1 MSREG
6 APTQRKLDA
15 TPTGGT
21 PIWVW
26 VVYGLGIL
34 AAIIFVLS
42 ALFVLGA
49 YIASDDVPVAYNVS
63 LLAILVWGGLIV
75 LAAVTW
81 LWRRGGP
88 R

>member
-6 APTQRKLDA
+6 ARRPTDP

-34 AAIIFVLS
+34 AATIFVFS
-42 ALFVLGA
+42 ILFVLGA
-49 YIASDDVPVAYNVS
+49 YLTSDDVPVTFSVS
-63 LLAILVWGGLIV
+63 ALAIVLWGVLIA
-75 LAAVTW
+75 LALATW
-81 LWRRGGP
+81 FGRRRGGS

>member
-6 APTQRKLDA
+6 ARGTPSS

-26 VVYGLGIL
+26 IVYGLGIL
-34 AAIIFVLS
+34 AATIFAVS
-42 ALFVLGA
+42 ILFVAGA
-49 YIASDDVPVAYNVS
+49 YIASDDVPVTFRVS
-63 LLAILVWGGLIV
+63 SVAIVLWGGLIA
-75 LAAVTW
+75 LAVATW
-81 LWRRGGP
+81 LVRRRGGG

>member
-6 APTQRKLDA
+6 ARRPADS
-15 TPTGGT
+15 TPSGGT

-34 AAIIFVLS
+34 AATIFVFS
-42 ALFVLGA
+42 ILFVLGA
-49 YIASDDVPVAYNVS
+49 YLTSDDVPVTLSVS
-63 LLAILVWGGLIV
+63 ALAIVLWGGLIA
-75 LAAVTW
+75 LALATW
-81 LWRRGGP
+81 FARRRGGP

>member
-6 APTQRKLDA
+6 ARPTTDP

-26 VVYGLGIL
+26 LVYGLGIL
-34 AAIIFVLS
+34 AATIFAVS
-42 ALFVLGA
+42 ILFVAGA
-49 YIASDDVPVAYNVS
+49 YIASDDVPVTFNVS
-63 LLAILVWGGLIV
+63 SVAIVLWGGLIA
-75 LAAVTW
+75 LAVTTW
-81 LWRRGGP
+81 LVRRRGGG

>member
-6 APTQRKLDA
+6 ARTRPDP

-34 AAIIFVLS
+34 AATIVAVSI
-42 ALFVLGA
+42 LFVVGA
-49 YIASDDVPVAYNVS
+49 YIASDDVPVTFNVS
-63 LLAILVWGGLIV
+63 AVAIVLWGGLIA
-75 LAAVTW
+75 LAVATW
-81 LWRRGGP
+81 LVRRRGGG

>member
-6 APTQRKLDA
+6 ARGTPDP

-34 AAIIFVLS
+34 AATIFVVS
-42 ALFVLGA
+42 ILFVVGA
-49 YIASDDVPVAYNVS
+49 YIASDDVPVTFSVS
-63 LLAILVWGGLIV
+63 SAAIVLWGGLIA
-75 LAAVTW
+75 LAAATW
-81 LWRRGGP
+81 FVRRRGGG

>member
-1 MSREG
+1 VSREG
-6 APTQRKLDA
+6 ARPKLDS

-34 AAIIFVLS
+34 AATIFTVS
-42 ALFVLGA
+42 VLFVAGA
-49 YIASDDVPVAYNVS
+49 YIASDDVPVTFNVS
-63 LLAILVWGGLIV
+63 SVAIVLWGGLIA
-75 LAAVTW
+75 LAVTTW
-81 LWRRGGP
+81 LVRRRGGG

>member
-6 APTQRKLDA
+6 AKAKQGKA
-15 TPTGGT
+15 PTGGT

-26 VVYGLGIL
+26 LVYGLGIL
-34 AAIIFVLS
+34 AATVLVGS
-42 ALFVLGA
+42 GLFAVGAL
-49 YIASDDVPVAYNVS
+49 IAADDSFGLDWNVS
-63 LLAILVWGGLIV
+63 ILAFLLWGGLIV

-81 LWRRGGP
+81 LWRRGGG